1 MTPERW
7 QQINNVFQ
15 AAVEVAPEQR
25 TAFLDRACT
34 TDQTLRS
41 EVESLL
47 ASDEHEWKL
56 IEKPALE
63 VAAPLLAD
71 DQPRFEPGQH
81 VGHYEIVSLIGR
93 GGMGEVYL
101 ARDDRLKRRI
111 ALKLLP
117 ADYSKHKD
125 RLRRFQQEAQTA
137 SALNHPNILT
147 IYEIGQIDDQEFIA
161 TEFVEGE
168 TLRERMKRGGLAL
181 PEIQDIMIQVA
192 GALAAAHAAGI
203 VHRDI
208 KPENIMLRPDGYVKV
223 VDFGLAKLGTQPES
237 RSGPLDV
244 NSADLSSELV
254 MGTVKYMSPEQA
266 RGLPV
271 DVRSDIFSFGVVL
284 YEMLV
289 GCAPFEGRT
298 ANDLIAAILKREPP
312 PLTNAPE
319 ELQRLIAKALG
330 KKREERYQTIEE
342 LLVDLKNLR
351 EDKAVTSVS
360 AQTAAR
366 KIDGSGLGTSETA

>member
-7 QQINNVFQ
+7 QQINKVFQ
-15 AAVEVAPEQR
+15 AVVELAPGQR
-25 TAFLDRACT
+25 TAFLDKACT

-63 VAAPLLAD
+63 VAAPLFAD
-71 DQPRFEPGQH
+71 DQPRFEPGQY

-101 ARDDRLKRRI
+101 ARDDRLKRRT

-181 PEIQDIMIQVA
+181 PETLDIVIQVA
-192 GALAAAHAAGI
+192 GALSAAHAAGI

-237 RSGPLDV
+237 RLGPLDV
-244 NSADLSSELV
+244 NSADLSTELV
-254 MGTVKYMSPEQA
+254 MGTVRYMAPEQA
-266 RGLPV
+266 RGLAV
-271 DVRSDIFSFGVVL
+271 DPRSDIFSLGVVL
-284 YEMLV
+284 YEMLT
-289 GCAPFEGRT
+289 GRT
-298 ANDLIAAILKREPP
+298 PFKGEAAGDLIKSILKDEPA
-312 PLTNAPE
+312 PLSQFTPE
-319 ELQRLIAKALG
+319 LPLDLERIVAKALA
-330 KKREERYQTIEE
+330 KNRTERYQRMND
-342 LLVDLKNLR
+342 LL
-351 EDKAVTSVS
+351 
-360 AQTAAR
+360 TAHA
-366 KIDGSGLGTSETA
+366 